1 MISSV
6 CVCVCF
12 FMAMA
17 LMVSNSMATKIIIVL
32 AMAIVIEVCWFR
44 CTVTLDNTRFHCL
57 IYASSAL
64 RGSRPTDLLS
74 QHFLYYLSLL
84 PQLRLFFFTFSFS
97 SGIFTLLFLSSSF
110 VSFLLFLYLF
120 ILFILFLFSFEWC
133 LLAL

>member
-1 MISSV
+1 M
-6 CVCVCF
+6 CVRLCVCF

-17 LMVSNSMATKIIIVL
+17 LMVSNSMAAKIIIVL
-32 AMAIVIEVCWFR
+32 AMVIVIEVCWFR
-44 CTVTLDNTRFHCL
+44 CTFTLDNTRFHCL

-84 PQLRLFFFTFSFS
+84 PQLPLVFSPFLSLPVFSLYSFFLLLSSTFFFFLIFLSPLSFFFFSFQ
-97 SGIFTLLFLSSSF
+97 
-110 VSFLLFLYLF
+110 
-120 ILFILFLFSFEWC
+120 WC